1 MMYRKPYLQPIL
13 TLHARYFVLDTRDLG
28 LNSTGIKSL
37 AACWNFSEDISNY
50 SVSTSKRCCAAQ
62 AVQSA
67 GEMGRKLEEN
77 RVKHSPAA
85 SKRTAFIFIT
95 HRSWQFSA
103 MRQISHPS
111 TSWHPSATVHIASPF
126 IPLSTALGAAGILST
141 QQI

>member
-13 TLHARYFVLDTRDLG
+13 TLHARYFVLVTRDLG

-37 AACWNFSEDISNY
+37 SACWNFSEDISNY
-50 SVSTSKRCCAAQ
+50 SVSTSKSCCVAQ

-67 GEMGRKLEEN
+67 GETGRKLEEN

-85 SKRTAFIFIT
+85 SKGTVFIFNT
-95 HRSWQFSA
+95 HRSWQLSA

-111 TSWHPSATVHIASPF
+111 TPWHPSDTVYIASPF
-126 IPLSTALGAAGILST
+126 ISFSTALGAADILST
-141 QQI
+141 QHI